1 MPHILDPLTL
11 PLYGSRLIEASAG
24 TGKTWTIAALYV
36 RLVLGHGPAPPQSA
50 HGHEDGH
57 GDGQV
62 SPAGRPLLP
71 PDVLVMTFTR
81 AATRELVDRIRARL
95 VQAAAG
101 FRAGAAPDG
110 DAFLAA
116 LLQHYRDADA
126 RSQAAWRLDMAAQC
140 MDEASIFTIDAW
152 CQRVLREHAADS
164 DSLLEDTQLLPDTT
178 QLLTTAVQDYWRQ
191 HCYPLGDALLEEV
204 SARWDGPAALLDD
217 IAAVL
222 PALES
227 GASLASDGTPVCDS
241 LGQSLQ
247 AARQRQREQLQQ
259 FAHDWQHIHG
269 PALLQW
275 LQGHTPEGK
284 KSVFGMGWAHLQ
296 RWLDTLQGWAQ
307 QPDDALAAR
316 LGTGA
321 QRLTPKGLRE
331 KLPADVDVPPA
342 AHALQ
347 AMLDALGHN
356 ASEQALWTHAVQ
368 HITRRLHW
376 LKTQSASFGFAD
388 MLHRLDAALRGP
400 QGEVLAQRLR
410 QQYPVALIDEFQD
423 TSALQYRVFDRIYRI
438 ADNSAA
444 TALLLIGDPKQS
456 IYAFR
461 GADIHSYLHARR
473 ATGGRHYVLGTN
485 HRSSAA
491 VVRAVNAWFERA
503 EQRGGAG
510 AFMYRRA
517 DAAPGAASPL
527 PFAPVQARGRREVFM
542 QDGQPAAA
550 MHIAWQP
557 ALPDDKGAAQTLSAE
572 TLRQHLAHA
581 CAQRIVQWLNAPGTG
596 FASAQGGP
604 CGTAPPLQRVRPG
617 DIAVLVRT
625 GVEAQAIAR
634 ALHGCAVPS
643 VYLSQRAS
651 VFASSMAQDLLY
663 WLHAVAHPLDYQAT
677 RAALATRM
685 CALPLSQL
693 AQLHDD
699 DQQLDAWSE
708 QFHQLHRIW
717 QRQGVLAM
725 LRHSLHR
732 LQLPRRWLN
741 EGESAQGTG
750 ERRLTD
756 YLHLAEL
763 LQNASATLEGEQAL
777 LRWLAERIAARGQ
790 SGDEQILRLESDAQL
805 VQIVTIHK
813 SKGLEYPIVC
823 LPFAGLALLHGP
835 APGKPLLQSV
845 TDTAIAATAD
855 GPEAAEA
862 AEAAEADGPPGR
874 RLLLHYDQAQV
885 RAADDDRLREDLRLF
900 YVALTRARHALWLG
914 MGPQRQGRGA
924 DCITHRSASGYLLA
938 GEAAQTPQ
946 QWVQH
951 LHALAQYAAG
961 QAPPGQPA
969 HITVQ
974 LLAAVASNSA
984 APAPAAVLHGVQSG
998 AALRPVQAYRAEFD
1012 RQWGIASF
1020 SALVRDMAAE
1030 TRTAQPVTAGSASA
1044 LTSAEPALEAVQD
1057 AGDAPAVG
1065 DWPQGLDVP
1074 APLPPHTALHT
1085 PRRAD
1090 DEGIDDSQSP
1100 APWAAPALQDGPVP
1114 ALSPLAA
1121 DGEMQPGAP
1130 QEPAIWHAF
1139 PRGRHTGNLLHGL
1152 LQWLAQEGFE
1162 LPPPAQ
1168 CSSPA
1173 SAAHRRNLE
1182 RLAQQLVHAGHSPGQ
1197 ARAALP
1203 WLCAI
1208 VHHRLTGPG
1217 CTLHEASAQ
1226 LPEMEFWLPAARLQA
1241 AQVDALCRAH
1251 ILPGQPRALLP
1262 QRSLHGML
1270 MGFADLVF
1278 CHAGRYWVLDYKTNH
1293 LGGHDSAYGAD
1304 ALAAAMLHHRYDVQA
1319 VIYLLALHR
1328 LLRLRLGAAYRP
1340 EAMLGGALYYFV
1352 RGIHGS
1358 GGAVHTIAATA
1369 EVVAMLDTLL
1379 HSLDEGGNDGGHEGR
1394 NGG

>member
-36 RLVLGHGPAPPQSA
+36 RLVLGHGPGPLSS
-50 HGHEDGH
+50 HGH
-57 GDGQV
+57 GQN

-81 AATRELVDRIRARL
+81 AATRELVERIRARL
-95 VQAAAG
+95 VQAAAS
-101 FRAGAAPDG
+101 FRAGAALESDP
-110 DAFLAA
+110 FLAA

-126 RSQAAWRLDMAAQC
+126 RSQAAWRLDVAAQC

-152 CQRVLREHAADS
+152 CQRVLREHAVDS
-164 DSLLEDTQLLPDTT
+164 DSLLDDTQLLPDTT

-191 HCYPLGDALLEEV
+191 HCYPLSDALLEAV
-204 SARWDGPAALLDD
+204 SARWDGPMALLRD
-217 IAAVL
+217 ITAVL

-227 GASLASDGTPVCDS
+227 GAKLETDGAGEVDASSVSDS

-259 FAHDWQHIHG
+259 FAQDWQHIHG
-269 PALLQW
+269 PALTQW
-275 LQGHTPEGK
+275 LHGHTPEGK
-284 KSVFGMGWAHLQ
+284 KSVFGLGWAHLR
-296 RWLDTLQGWAQ
+296 RWLDVLESWAQ
-307 QPDDALAAR
+307 QPDTSLAER

-321 QRLTPKGLRE
+321 QRLTPEGLRE

-347 AMLDALGHN
+347 AILDALSHN
-356 ASEQALWTHAVQ
+356 ASEQTLWTHAVQ

-376 LKTQSASFGFAD
+376 LKTQNASFGFAD

-400 QGEVLAQRLR
+400 QGEALAQRLR

-461 GADIHSYLHARR
+461 GADIHSYLYARR
-473 ATGGRHYVLGTN
+473 ATEGRHYVLDTN
-485 HRSSAA
+485 YRSSAA
-491 VVRAVNAWFERA
+491 VVQAVNAWFERA
-503 EQRGGAG
+503 ERRSGAG

-517 DAAPGAASPL
+517 DAAPDAASPL

-550 MHIAWQP
+550 MHIVWQA
-557 ALPDDKGAAQTLSAE
+557 ALPDANGAQTLNAE

-581 CAQRIVQWLNAPGTG
+581 CAQRIVQWLNAPDTG
-596 FASAQGGP
+596 FVSADGP
-604 CGTAPPLQRVRPG
+604 CDTGAVKAPPLQRVRPG

-625 GVEAQAIAR
+625 GTEAEAIAH
-634 ALHGCAVPS
+634 ALHRCAVPS

-651 VFASSMAQDLLY
+651 VFASSMARDLLY

-677 RAALATRM
+677 RAALATHM
-685 CALPLSQL
+685 CGLPLSQL
-693 AQLHDD
+693 VQLHDD

-708 QFHQLHRIW
+708 QFHHLHRIW

-725 LRHSLHR
+725 LRQSLHR
-732 LQLPRRWLN
+732 LQLPRRWLHD
-741 EGESAQGTG
+741 EGSTEGTG

-777 LRWLAERIAARGQ
+777 LRWLAERIAACGQ
-790 SGDEQILRLESDAQL
+790 SSDEQILRLESDAQL

-823 LPFAGLALLHGP
+823 LPFASLALLHRPLSGQ
-835 APGKPLLQSV
+835 PLLQSV
-845 TDTAIAATAD
+845 TDATVTDAT
-855 GPEAAEA
+855 
-862 AEAAEADGPPGR
+862 DGPPER

-885 RAADDDRLREDLRLF
+885 QAADNDRLREDLRLF

-914 MGPQRQGRGA
+914 TGPQRRGRDT
-924 DCITHRSASGYLLA
+924 DCIAHRSASGYLLA
-938 GEAAQTPQ
+938 GDVAQTPQ

-951 LHALAQYAAG
+951 LHALAQHAAG
-961 QAPPGQPA
+961 QVPAGQPA
-969 HITVQ
+969 PITVQ
-974 LLAAVASNSA
+974 LLAAIANDSA
-984 APAPAAVLHGVQSG
+984 TPEPVAVLHRLQFG
-998 AALRPVQAYRAEFD
+998 ATLRPMHIYRAEFD
-1012 RQWGIASF
+1012 RRWTIASF
-1020 SALVRDMAAE
+1020 SALVRDMAGE
-1030 TRTAQPVTAGSASA
+1030 IRTAPLATAGSPSA
-1044 LTSAEPALEAVQD
+1044 LTVAVAESAHLPVNSS
-1057 AGDAPAVG
+1057 GDAPPG
-1065 DWPQGLDVP
+1065 DWPYGAGMHALVQAV
-1074 APLPPHTALHT
+1074 PLPPHTALHT

-1090 DEGIDDSQSP
+1090 DEGIDESEAPTLWVSMTQEKGGIP
-1100 APWAAPALQDGPVP
+1100 AFCAPTAVAVGV
-1114 ALSPLAA
+1114 
-1121 DGEMQPGAP
+1121 QP
-1130 QEPAIWHAF
+1130 EPPSAIWHCF
-1139 PRGRHTGNLLHGL
+1139 PKGRHTGNLLHGL
-1152 LQWLAQEGFE
+1152 LQWLAQEDFA

-1173 SAAHRRNLE
+1173 SATHKRNLD
-1182 RLAQQLVHAGHSPGQ
+1182 RIVQQLIHAGHSPEQ

-1208 VHHRLTGPG
+1208 VHHRLMGPG
-1217 CTLHEASAQ
+1217 CTLHETIAN
-1226 LPEMEFWLPAARLQA
+1226 LPEMEFWLPAAHLQA
-1241 AQVDALCRAH
+1241 EQVDTLCRAH
-1251 ILPGQPRALLP
+1251 ILTGQPRAPLP

-1293 LGGHDSAYGAD
+1293 LGEHDSAYSAD
-1304 ALAAAMLHHRYDVQA
+1304 ALSAAMLHHRYDVQA

-1340 EAMLGGALYYFV
+1340 ETMLGGALYYFV

-1369 EVVAMLDTLL
+1369 DVVAMLDTLL
-1379 HSLDEGGNDGGHEGR
+1379 QSLGGGEDADPYDASPYGDGC
-1394 NGG
+1394 